1 MAEQKKLGVVI
12 KSAKSRQQKDE
23 KKLYT
28 IISGCVAVVFLLSI
42 FVPLLSSGEDKSPSQ
57 RYKEAV
63 FDLADLAV
71 DDEAEKVLLDM
82 KKYSDIP
89 EKQISGSIFTK
100 KEKEVRQKKDKL
112 EGIPA
117 APDEEYKQ
125 ARKTRNTRKSNRKTS
140 RTPAYRQSNSSATK
154 KTTTGNLSR
163 SGMVSISGGSSGVS
177 SSVWTSQDKSG
188 QKNSAAKGSTGSL
201 GTQQLV
207 ASTGAKGRSSG
218 LLRAIEES
226 KKGADSKN
234 ADVAAQAATDAFT
247 NNNIEAEEDDLKDG
261 MDALADQFNADEF
274 QKALNNN
281 DLTDLKNEA
290 EKEKE
295 KNENKDADPCKS
307 RNKAIRMECMRE
319 QFLEKLMEKL
329 VDAAVDVAQAYA
341 EKGLDK
347 KEYTK
352 DGLQDLTKKYE
363 NLSEAD
369 KNGKDGKKLKREIN
383 QYGRHLHGRKDWK
396 DKKKEIFGE

>member
-1 MAEQKKLGVVI
+1 
-12 KSAKSRQQKDE
+12 
-23 KKLYT
+23 
-28 IISGCVAVVFLLSI
+28 
-42 FVPLLSSGEDKSPSQ
+42 
-57 RYKEAV
+57 
-63 FDLADLAV
+63 
-71 DDEAEKVLLDM
+71 
-82 KKYSDIP
+82 
-89 EKQISGSIFTK
+89 
-100 KEKEVRQKKDKL
+100 
-112 EGIPA
+112 
-117 APDEEYKQ
+117 
-125 ARKTRNTRKSNRKTS
+125 
-140 RTPAYRQSNSSATK
+140 
-154 KTTTGNLSR
+154 
-163 SGMVSISGGSSGVS
+163 MVSTSGGSSGVS
-177 SSVWTSQDKSG
+177 SSIWTSQDKSG
-188 QKNSAAKGSTGSL
+188 QKHSASKGSTGSL

-295 KNENKDADPCKS
+295 KNDKKDSDPCKS

-347 KEYTK
+347 KEYTE